1 MRIARSS
8 TWCGRGFLIVAAI
21 LGSVDDAYVS
31 VPEAEAVSDGGDP
44 IIVGG
49 EGHMGKGM
57 NPLPGGGYGT
67 PYTKPPKKAV
77 KKAKGK

>member
-1 MRIARSS
+1 M
-8 TWCGRGFLIVAAI
+8 
-21 LGSVDDAYVS
+21 
-31 VPEAEAVSDGGDP
+31 SDGGDP